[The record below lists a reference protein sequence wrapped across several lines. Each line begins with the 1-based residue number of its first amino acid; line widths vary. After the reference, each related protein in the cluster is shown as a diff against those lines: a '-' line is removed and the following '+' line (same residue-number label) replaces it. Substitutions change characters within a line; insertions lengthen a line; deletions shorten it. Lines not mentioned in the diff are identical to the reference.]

1 MIRVHSCQD
10 LQGRFERDGPVDSAG
25 NRSMNTN
32 SLRVLVADD
41 EPVIRRVIGTLLRAH
56 GYTVDDAR
64 TGEEAITAI
73 RARSADVVFLDINM
87 PGIGG
92 IEACRRIRSSFPD
105 IGILMVTV
113 RDSEDDTVEALEA
126 GADDYIRKPF
136 RARELMARLDA
147 LVRRTHKSTA
157 VAPSVIRVGKLE
169 LDLPTRVLRKSGE
182 EIHLSPIE
190 LNLLEYFMRN
200 LGIPLDH
207 SKLLR
212 TVWGPEYGNEIEYL
226 RTYIRLVRRKIED
239 DPAKPEYITTEPWQG
254 YRFRGPANPGER
266 N

>member
-1 MIRVHSCQD
+1 MS
-10 LQGRFERDGPVDSAG
+10 
-25 NRSMNTN
+25 TN
-32 SLRVLVADD
+32 LLRVLVADD
-41 EPVIRRVIGTLLRAH
+41 EPAIRRVIGTLLSAR

-64 TGEEAITAI
+64 NGEEAVLAI
-73 RARSADVVFLDINM
+73 RARSADLVLLDINM
-87 PGIGG
+87 PGMGG

-105 IGILMVTV
+105 VGILMITV
-113 RDSEDDTVEALEA
+113 RDSEDDTVEALQA

-136 RARELMARLDA
+136 RARELLARMDA
-147 LVRRTHKSTA
+147 LVRRTHRTTVA
-157 VAPSVIRVGKLE
+157 APSVIRAGKLE
-169 LDLPTRVLRKSGE
+169 LDLLARVLRKSGE

-190 LNLLEYFMRN
+190 FNLLEYFMRN
-200 LGIPLDH
+200 RNIPLDH

-239 DPAKPEYITTEPWQG
+239 NPAKPEYITTEPWQG
-254 YRFRGPANPGER
+254 YRFRGPSNADER